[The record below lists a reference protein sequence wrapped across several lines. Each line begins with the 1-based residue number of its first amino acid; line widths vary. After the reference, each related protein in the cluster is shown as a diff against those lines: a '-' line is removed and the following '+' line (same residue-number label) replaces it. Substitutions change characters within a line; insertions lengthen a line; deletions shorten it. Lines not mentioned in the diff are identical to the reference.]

1 MLARIPVDTDT
12 ESGAPANAETKAE
25 AKVVGGLTGVKKVVQ
40 VIEPLEKEIPRAFEK
55 NTSTPTSSQES
66 SYGLQEIRL
75 LDPEMS
81 VALHADMTSQDIEHS
96 KIFAEEFKLFKL
108 FCVLFNA
115 SAVVTCFTLGIY
127 AWPQTQSPPARARA
141 ISEHLHTTV
150 RPVLVL
156 PILYMARPTPISR
169 PIPACDVHECVRT
182 LLLNCVL
189 CDPLRTG
196 GSCPGMLRLRSRVQ
210 AG

>member
-1 MLARIPVDTDT
+1 MLARGMDT
-12 ESGAPANAETKAE
+12 ESGAPANVETKAE
-25 AKVVGGLTGVKKVVQ
+25 AKVVGFLPGVQTAVQ
-40 VIEPLEKEIPRAFEK
+40 VIEPLEKGRK
-55 NTSTPTSSQES
+55 RSSTSTRASSPSQES
-66 SYGLQEIRL
+66 PYGLQEIRL
-75 LDPEMS
+75 LDHEMS